1 MNIDPSVFPSTRV
14 SARYKKVEHI
24 FSLAWHRV
32 SFDFPSVR
40 VTAAGFLLLPW
51 WKHEWSCCHTGTQVF
66 DVASM
71 SAGHMSKGSVWING
85 FSRDWWAVTDVRACV
100 ASPSPPFVSFSFAG
114 VNYLIDFGTRLWDS
128 GPVRVWKVLL
138 DVVQVLQCTK
148 MLLLIAAANNLLHE
162 SPSAG
167 CTLHLGQTWSLAFK
181 LSMEGMWGSSIPK
194 WLLNQ

>member
-1 MNIDPSVFPSTRV
+1 MSTQGFSFTAQLLSGNEFIHSQQLKMNIDPSVFPSTRV

-32 SFDFPSVR
+32 SFDFPSAR

-85 FSRDWWAVTDVRACV
+85 FSRDWWAVTDVRACCLPLTSLCFLFFCRSELFDRFWHTFMRQWPRESMKS
-100 ASPSPPFVSFSFAG
+100 AF
-114 VNYLIDFGTRLWDS
+114 RCCS
-128 GPVRVWKVLL
+128 GLTV
-138 DVVQVLQCTK
+138 
-148 MLLLIAAANNLLHE
+148 H
-162 SPSAG
+162 
-167 CTLHLGQTWSLAFK
+167 
-181 LSMEGMWGSSIPK
+181 
-194 WLLNQ
+194 